1 MESVNFTYSQLLA
14 LAESS
19 ARKSISR
26 DRKTYSAV
34 ISSATG
40 GERAQRELK

>member
-34 ISSATG
+34 IASATRR
-40 GERAQRELK
+40 EKSQRELK